1 MYNLNLIS
9 YIITT
14 LFTFYAFVGIILQ
27 YFKFYKVFDRLFPS
41 LEHEFLLVMYIC
53 LTCIS
58 TFFTVFDGIIGIKAE
73 DPNGSTLVAF
83 ILVGLFG
90 TYITFISTWSVV
102 DYLIRLRNKIPN
114 R

>member
-14 LFTFYAFVGIILQ
+14 LFTFYAFVGILLL
-27 YFKFYKVFDRLFPS
+27 YFKFYKLFDRFYPS

-53 LTCIS
+53 LTFMS
-58 TFFTVFDGIIGIKAE
+58 TFFTASDGIIGIKSE
-73 DPNGSTLVAF
+73 EPNGSTLVAF
-83 ILVGLFG
+83 ILVGFFS
-90 TYITFISTWSVV
+90 TYITFISGCTVI
-102 DYLIRLRNKIPN
+102 DYLVKLRDKMPN